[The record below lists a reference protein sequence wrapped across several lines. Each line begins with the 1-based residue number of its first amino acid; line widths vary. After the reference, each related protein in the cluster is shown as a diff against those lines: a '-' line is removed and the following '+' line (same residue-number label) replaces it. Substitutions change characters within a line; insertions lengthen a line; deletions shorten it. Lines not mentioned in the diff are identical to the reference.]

1 MKHRNNLDPSH
12 KRIVPLD
19 APQDASESP
28 PMCGGVPMK
37 ERFCRACDAPFWAH
51 PEDENPFCSASC
63 ARATADYPTTANPM
77 KHRNKNLLTP
87 GFPRRADRKAA
98 IREGIMCAAV
108 VVFLLAFLVFAPGS

>member
-1 MKHRNNLDPSH
+1 VLATRHFGRTLKTKTRS
-12 KRIVPLD
+12 VPHL
-19 APQDASESP
+19 
-28 PMCGGVPMK
+28 V
-37 ERFCRACDAPFWAH
+37 RALLQI
-51 PEDENPFCSASC
+51 
-63 ARATADYPTTANPM
+63 TPTTANPM